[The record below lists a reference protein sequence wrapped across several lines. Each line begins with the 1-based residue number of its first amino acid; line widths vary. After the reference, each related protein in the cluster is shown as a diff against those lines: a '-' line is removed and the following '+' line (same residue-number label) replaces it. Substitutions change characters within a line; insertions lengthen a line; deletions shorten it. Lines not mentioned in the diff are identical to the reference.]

1 MKRYRLI
8 AIGMAAV
15 MTARSIM
22 TCAAMAADT
31 GKEEVVYVMTDAAGN
46 VSSVNVVNI
55 FGSGQVTDYG
65 NYSSVKMLTS
75 ADAIE
80 YKDGKVDFTTSNDRV
95 YYQGTMT
102 DADIPWI
109 IGITYSL
116 DGKEISAGELAGRD
130 GALDIHITTKA
141 NPDCAGN
148 FFDNYALQA
157 SVTLDTE
164 LCGNITADNATVA
177 NVGSDKQITYTVLP
191 GKNLDAH
198 ITADVHDFEM
208 DAIAV
213 NGVKLNLDI
222 EIDDEELMDKVRE
235 ITDAAAKIDD
245 GAVEVKDGA
254 GQLGDGAGELA
265 DGSDKLYSG
274 IVKLNSGASEL
285 NDKAAELKTAIEKLN
300 ESSSGL
306 TGGSKEMLAALQS
319 VQTEL
324 DKVSLSTDRLKT
336 LTDSSAAIRTAID
349 NLCAGCADLD
359 AKISY
364 QAYKDTMKAG
374 GLDLDML
381 ALKNDPVL
389 NAVIYGTQNYFDA
402 VSAGADSLLNGLK
415 ELKNKY
421 SEFDKAITEM
431 SAELGNVTVNMA
443 ALKTAITEMVVK
455 YEQLDT
461 GVSDYT
467 DGVAQVLAAY
477 SLLCDGVGTIADG
490 SSDLKDGA
498 GDLKSGTLELCNGID
513 ELYDGTVS
521 LADGTGEFREQTAD
535 MDEQVSSEIDD
546 MLDSISGAGE
556 VSSFVSDKNTD
567 IKSVQFVIKTEA
579 VKKTEVEPVVEEK
592 TEKLN
597 FWQKFLKLFGL

>member
-1 MKRYRLI
+1 MKKYRLI
-8 AIGMAAV
+8 AIGMAAA
-15 MTARSIM
+15 MMAGSIM
-22 TCAAMAADT
+22 SCAALAADT

-65 NYSSVKMLTS
+65 DYSSVKMLTS

-80 YKDGKVDFTTSNDRV
+80 YKDGKISFTTSDDRV

-102 DADIPWI
+102 SADIPWI

-116 DGKEISAGELAGRD
+116 DGKEISADELAGRD

-141 NPDCAGN
+141 NPDCTGN

-157 SVTLDTE
+157 SVTLDTK
-164 LCGNITADNATVA
+164 LCGNIVADNATVA

-274 IVKLNSGASEL
+274 IAKLNSGAFEL

-319 VQTEL
+319 VQSEL

-336 LTDSSAAIRTAID
+336 LTDSSAAIKTAID
-349 NLCAGCADLD
+349 NLYAGCADLD

-415 ELKNKY
+415 ELKTKY

-498 GDLKSGTLELCNGID
+498 ADLKSGALELCNGID

-546 MLDSISGAGE
+546 MLDSISGTGE

-567 IKSVQFVIKTEA
+567 IKSVQFVIKTDA
-579 VKKTEVEPVVEEK
+579 VKKAEVETVVEEK